1 MFRKSVFLCSLCLLS
16 FVFPVAAQDQT
27 DSLDTIVVTGSR
39 IGYRD
44 LLKTPAIS
52 LTKPGDFLTQD
63 IILSNDSRDAETRK
77 RELHDTIAKLIVAAG
92 SRFRVL
98 HNGAY
103 RATLDRNSD
112 QVPLE
117 EDDDRPDANLV
128 RIQIRADLGGDS
140 SRATA
145 VIADMRRFAESA
157 VKVGRTE
164 IDFDGESGLAMSR
177 PERYRYEII
186 AAIADDARRLVDS
199 LGMQCKVELDG
210 LNSRIEWQR
219 VSASELLLYIPY
231 TMTVGDCSKAT
242 ATQ

>member
-1 MFRKSVFLCSLCLLS
+1 MIRTSLLWLCLSLIALPAS
-16 FVFPVAAQDQT
+16 AQDQA

-39 IGYRD
+39 IGYRE
-44 LLKTPAIS
+44 LQKTPAIS
-52 LTKPGDFLTQD
+52 LTRPGDFLTQD
-63 IILSNDSRDAETRK
+63 IVLSNDSRDAATRT
-77 RELHDTIAKLIVAAG
+77 RELHETIGKLLAAAAG
-92 SRFRVL
+92 RFRVL

-103 RATLDRNSD
+103 RTTLDRNNY

-117 EDDDRPDANLV
+117 EDEDRPDASLV

-164 IDFDGESGLAMSR
+164 IDFDGESGLALSK
-177 PERYRYEII
+177 PERFRYQIV
-186 AAIADDARRLVDS
+186 AAIAEDARRLVDS
-199 LGMQCKVELDG
+199 LGLQCQVALEG

-231 TMTVGDCSKAT
+231 TMTVGECRKVA
-242 ATQ
+242 Q

>member
-1 MFRKSVFLCSLCLLS
+1 MFRKSLLLLCLSMPALPA
-16 FVFPVAAQDQT
+16 FAQDQS

-63 IILSNDSRDAETRK
+63 IILSNDSRDADTRK
-77 RELHDTIAKLIVAAG
+77 RELHETIAKLLAAAG
-92 SRFRVL
+92 SRFRVI

-103 RATLDRNSD
+103 RTTLDRNNY
-112 QVPLE
+112 QVGLE

-145 VIADMRRFAESA
+145 VIADMRRLAGSA
-157 VKVGRTE
+157 AKVGRTE
-164 IDFDGESGLAMSR
+164 IDFDGESGLAMNR

-186 AAIADDARRLVDS
+186 TAIADDARRLVDS
-199 LGMQCKVELDG
+199 LGMQCKVELDN

-231 TMTVGDCSKAT
+231 TMTVGDCRKAP
-242 ATQ
+242 Q